1 MTSATTLSSR
11 PCRRAGIQRHVEG
24 GETVLVDPAANV
36 EHVLNDTALAL
47 WELCDGETTVEEMVV
62 AATGLFDA
70 ESPRLERD
78 VLAALDAMTAQGLLE
93 PPVRR

>member
-1 MTSATTLSSR
+1 MTTATTLASR
-11 PCRRAGIQRHVEG
+11 PCRRPGLQRLTSDG
-24 GETVLVDPAANV
+24 ATVLVDPGARV

-70 ESPRLERD
+70 QGGRLEQD
-78 VLAALDAMTAQGLLE
+78 VLAALDAMVDQGLLE
-93 PPVRR
+93 QPVRR